1 LAEDFPTIMN
11 AIECEHLTRL
21 FGRFPAVDD
30 LNLVVPTG
38 SIFALLGANGAG
50 KTTTLKLIL
59 NLLHPTSGNAR
70 VLGCESTKMGKDAFL
85 RIGYV
90 AEDQVLH
97 DWMTL
102 DQMLDYYRPFYPTW
116 DRGLERRLRTMFDL
130 PPNRPLKK
138 LSRGMRMKGAFLSIL
153 PFRPELLVLDE
164 PFSGLDPQ
172 VRDEFIEGLL
182 EIGDTDRPNTVVVSS
197 HDISEVERLADWVG
211 ILAQGRLITA
221 EPMPALQGRFR
232 RIEVV
237 GPAAGARIPR
247 VPAPAWRQI
256 EVAAPNVVHFVHD
269 RYEGESSEREIQ
281 SAFPGASVKAWPM
294 TLREIFL
301 AHIRRS
307 PPAGGN

>member
-1 LAEDFPTIMN
+1 MN

-21 FGRFPAVDD
+21 FGRFPAVND
-30 LNLVVPTG
+30 LNLNVPAG

-50 KTTTLKLIL
+50 KTTTLKLML
-59 NLLHPTSGNAR
+59 NLLHPSSGNVR
-70 VLGCESTKMGKDAFL
+70 VLGCDSTKMKKAAFL
-85 RIGYV
+85 KIGYV

-102 DQMLDYYRPFYPTW
+102 DQLLDYYRPFYPRW
-116 DRGLERRLRTMFDL
+116 DRDLEARLRTMFDL

-138 LSRGMRMKGAFLSIL
+138 LSRGMRMKGAFISVLS
-153 PFRPELLVLDE
+153 FRPELLILDE

-182 EIGDTDRPNTVVVSS
+182 EIGDIDRPNTVVVSS

-211 ILAQGRLITA
+211 ILANGRLVTA
-221 EPMPALQGRFR
+221 EPMPMLQGRFR

-237 GPAAGARIPR
+237 GPSVGTQIPR
-247 VPAPAWRQI
+247 EPNAAWRQV

-269 RYEGESSEREIQ
+269 RFAGEPTEREIR
-281 SAFPGASVKAWPM
+281 AIFRDAAVSVWPM

-301 AHIRRS
+301 AHIRRT
-307 PPAGGN
+307 ARANAN